1 MLSMINRLRSLNI
14 NDNCIIHI
22 DLYDTINVYLMKD
35 FLFSFLVNKLFY
47 FDENIFYLGNKIKN
61 YVEVPFSFVNFY

>member
-14 NDNCIIHI
+14 NDNYIIHI
-22 DLYDTINVYLMKD
+22 DLYDTINVDLMKD

-61 YVEVPFSFVNFY
+61 YVEVPFGFVNFY